1 LLDLGHFLYG
11 SDVCIA
17 NLDEDLD
24 PGVIVEIMFAKMMG
38 KPVIGYRT
46 EMRTPY
52 GKQSESTT
60 GMHFFCY
67 FPCDKF
73 ISLPNEFLGSI
84 HDGNNITDRLVA
96 ELDVQI
102 KDSFFNSNPVP
113 H

>member
-1 LLDLGHFLYG
+1 MFSLLHTHLKTEHDISRATSWIIYLLDLGRFLYG

-52 GKQSESTT
+52 GK
-60 GMHFFCY
+60 
-67 FPCDKF
+67 
-73 ISLPNEFLGSI
+73 
-84 HDGNNITDRLVA
+84 
-96 ELDVQI
+96 
-102 KDSFFNSNPVP
+102 
-113 H
+113 

>member
-1 LLDLGHFLYG
+1 LDLGHFLYG

-52 GKQSESTT
+52 GKQTECHT
-60 GMHFFCY
+60 GMHFFLY

-73 ISLPNEFLGSI
+73 INLPNDYIGNI
-84 HDGNNITDRLVA
+84 QDG
-96 ELDVQI
+96 
-102 KDSFFNSNPVP
+102 
-113 H
+113 